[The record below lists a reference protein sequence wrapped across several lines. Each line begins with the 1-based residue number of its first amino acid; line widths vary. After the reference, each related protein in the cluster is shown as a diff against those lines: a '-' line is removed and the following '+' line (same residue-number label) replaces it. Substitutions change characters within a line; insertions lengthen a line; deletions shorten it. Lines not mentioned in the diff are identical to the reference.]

1 LNFEFSWD
9 LRNINAPIY
18 SFPNS
23 QPLTINLKT
32 MLVQL
37 TISNFAIISRLDIS
51 FKPGLNILSGET
63 GAGKSIIIN
72 AVNLILGGRASADL
86 IRTGSKEARVE
97 ALFSLPEHPV
107 LSEILTVMGVAF
119 QGELLIRRT
128 VSREGRNKIVINDSM
143 VTLQALSKVGAALIS
158 ISGQHEHQL
167 LLRPDNHLYLLD
179 DFGGLTPERLELS
192 ESFKQYQSLKEVLQ
206 GLEREIKEDEERQ
219 ELTRFQMKEIET
231 AHIKDGEDV
240 FLEEERKR
248 LRHAEE
254 LRGSVDESYER
265 LYEKGDSVLSDLSHC
280 IKEMEKGAEADRRLH
295 DIKDALVKAKVE
307 LEETALD
314 LRDLRK
320 TITADPAR
328 LEEVE
333 DRLQLLN
340 RLKRKYGPSLGD
352 VGRLRDKLSH
362 RVDDLDLKKAELERL
377 LAALKDRERDIM
389 EKAVRLS
396 KKRKTIAQTLE
407 KAVKSEMGLLDM
419 GGTRFEVRF
428 HAQGPDG
435 EKDPESLMEEI
446 NMDGQDRVEFML
458 SPNVGEE
465 LRPLTRIASGG
476 ELSRIMLA
484 MKTILARTTSVETL
498 VFDEVDSGIGGGT
511 AEVVG
516 EKLQSLAEYHQIL
529 CITHLPQIASKG
541 QTHFLVQKRVKDKR
555 TQTIISELDAE
566 ARVKEIARL
575 LGGKVVSPEALAHAK
590 EMMR

>member
-1 LNFEFSWD
+1 MRELG
-9 LRNINAPIY
+9 LVP
-18 SFPNS
+18 
-23 QPLTINLKT
+23 

-37 TISNFAIISRLDIS
+37 TISDFAIISRLDIS

-86 IRTGSKEARVE
+86 IRTGSKEAKVE
-97 ALFSLPEHPV
+97 ALFSLPEHPL
-107 LSEILTVMGVAF
+107 LSELLSVLGVTL

-128 VSREGRNKIVINDSM
+128 ISREGRNKIMINESM
-143 VTLQALSKVGAALIS
+143 VTLQALSRVGAALIS

-167 LLRPDNHLYLLD
+167 MLRPDNHLYLLD

-206 GLEREIKEDEERQ
+206 RLEREIKEDEERQ

-231 AHIKDGEDV
+231 AHIKDGEDT

-254 LRGSVDESYER
+254 LRESVAESYER

-280 IKEMEKGAEADRRLH
+280 IKEMEKGAEVDRRLNG
-295 DIKDALVKAKVE
+295 IKDALVKAKVE
-307 LEETALD
+307 LEETALE

-320 TITADPAR
+320 TITADPVR

-333 DRLQLLN
+333 ERLQLLN
-340 RLKRKYGPSLGD
+340 RLKRKYGPSLED
-352 VGRLRDKLSH
+352 VRRLRDKLSH
-362 RVDDLDLKKAELERL
+362 RVDDLDQKKAELERT
-377 LAALKDRERDIM
+377 LAALEDRERDIM
-389 EKAVRLS
+389 EKATRLS
-396 KKRKTIAQTLE
+396 KKRKRVAQTLE
-407 KAVKSEMGLLDM
+407 KSVKSEMGLLDM

-428 HAQGPDG
+428 HTQGPEG
-435 EKDPESLMEEI
+435 ERDPENTMGEI
-446 NMDGQDRVEFML
+446 NADGLDRVEFML

-465 LRPLTRIASGG
+465 LRPLARIASGG

-484 MKTILARTTSVETL
+484 MKTILARTASVETL

-516 EKLQSLAEYHQIL
+516 DKLQSLAEYHQIL

-541 QTHFLVQKRVKDKR
+541 QTHFLVQKRVRDKR

>member
-1 LNFEFSWD
+1 M
-9 LRNINAPIY
+9 
-18 SFPNS
+18 
-23 QPLTINLKT
+23 LT
-32 MLVQL
+32 QL

-86 IRTGSKEARVE
+86 IRSGANEAQVE
-97 ALFSLPEHPV
+97 ALFSFPEHPI
-107 LSEILTVMGVAF
+107 LSALLPDLGLPF
-119 QGELLIRRT
+119 QGELLIKRT
-128 VSREGRNKIVINDSM
+128 LSREGRNKIRINDSM
-143 VTLQALSKVGAALIS
+143 ATLQTLSKIGATLIS

-167 LLRPDNHLYLLD
+167 LLRPDNHLFLLD
-179 DFGGLTPERLELS
+179 DFGGLTPERLELN
-192 ESFKQYQSLKEVLQ
+192 ESFRQYQSLKEGLKR
-206 GLEREIKEDEERQ
+206 LERGIKEDEERQ

-231 AHIKDGEDV
+231 AHIKEGEDT

-254 LRGSVDESYER
+254 LRESVAESYER

-280 IKEMEKGAEADRRLH
+280 IKRLEKGAEVDRRLSG
-295 DIKDALVKAKVE
+295 IKEALVKAKVE
-307 LEETALD
+307 LEETALEI
-314 LRDLRK
+314 RDLRK

-333 DRLQLLN
+333 ERLQLLN
-340 RLKRKYGPSLGD
+340 RLKRKYGPSLED
-352 VGRLRDKLSH
+352 VRRLRDTLSQS
-362 RVDDLDLKKAELERL
+362 VDNLDQKKAELERIL
-377 LAALKDRERDIM
+377 ETLKDKERDII
-389 EKAVRLS
+389 EKATHLS
-396 KKRKTIAQTLE
+396 RKRRGVAQVLE
-407 KAVKSEMGLLDM
+407 KSVKSEMGLLDM
-419 GGTRFEVRF
+419 GGTQFEVRF
-428 HAQGPDG
+428 HTQGAVG
-435 EKDPESLMEEI
+435 EKDPESAMGEI
-446 NMDGQDRVEFML
+446 NADGQDRVEFML

-465 LRPLTRIASGG
+465 LRPLSRIASGG

-484 MKTILARTTSVETL
+484 MKTILARTASVETL
-498 VFDEVDSGIGGGT
+498 VFDEVDSGIGGAT

-516 EKLQSLAEYHQIL
+516 EKLQSLAAYHQIL

-541 QTHFLVQKRVKDKR
+541 HTHFLVQKRVRDKR
-555 TQTIISELDAE
+555 TQTLISELDAE

>member
-1 LNFEFSWD
+1 M
-9 LRNINAPIY
+9 
-18 SFPNS
+18 
-23 QPLTINLKT
+23 LT
-32 MLVQL
+32 QL

-86 IRTGSKEARVE
+86 IRSGANEAQVE
-97 ALFSLPEHPV
+97 ALFSFPEHPI
-107 LSEILTVMGVAF
+107 LSALLPDLGLPF
-119 QGELLIRRT
+119 QGELLIKRT
-128 VSREGRNKIVINDSM
+128 LSREGRNKIRINDSM
-143 VTLQALSKVGAALIS
+143 ATLQTLSKIGATLIS

-167 LLRPDNHLYLLD
+167 LLRPDNHLFLLD
-179 DFGGLTPERLELS
+179 DFGGLTPERLELN
-192 ESFKQYQSLKEVLQ
+192 ESFRQYQSLKE
-206 GLEREIKEDEERQ
+206 GLKRLESGIKEHEERQ

-231 AHIKDGEDV
+231 AHIKEGEDT

-254 LRGSVDESYER
+254 LRESVAESYER

-280 IKEMEKGAEADRRLH
+280 IKRLEKGAEEDRRLSG
-295 DIKDALVKAKVE
+295 IKEALVKAKVE
-307 LEETALD
+307 LEETALEI
-314 LRDLRK
+314 RDLRK

-333 DRLQLLN
+333 ERLQLLN
-340 RLKRKYGPSLGD
+340 RLKRKYGPSLED
-352 VGRLRDKLSH
+352 VRRLRDTLSQS
-362 RVDDLDLKKAELERL
+362 VDNLDQKKAELERIL
-377 LAALKDRERDIM
+377 ETLKDKERDII
-389 EKAVRLS
+389 EKATHLS
-396 KKRKTIAQTLE
+396 RKRRGVAQVLE
-407 KAVKSEMGLLDM
+407 KSVKSEMGLLDM
-419 GGTRFEVRF
+419 GGTQFEVRF
-428 HAQGPDG
+428 HTQGAVG
-435 EKDPESLMEEI
+435 EKDPESAMGEI
-446 NMDGQDRVEFML
+446 NADGQDRVEFML

-465 LRPLTRIASGG
+465 LRPLSRIASGG

-484 MKTILARTTSVETL
+484 MKTILARTASVETL
-498 VFDEVDSGIGGGT
+498 VFDEVDSGIGGAT

-516 EKLQSLAEYHQIL
+516 EKLQSLAAYHQIL

-541 QTHFLVQKRVKDKR
+541 HTHFLVQKRVRDKR
-555 TQTIISELDAE
+555 TQTLISELDAE